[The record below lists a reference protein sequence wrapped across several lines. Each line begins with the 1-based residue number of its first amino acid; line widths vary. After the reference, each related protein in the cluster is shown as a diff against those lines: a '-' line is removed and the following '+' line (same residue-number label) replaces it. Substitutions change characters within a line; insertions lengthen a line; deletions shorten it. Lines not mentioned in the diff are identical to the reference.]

1 MSEEAFEKAQR
12 EMSRRAWKVRII
24 GACLCA
30 SSAGLILIGELVAGM
45 VAVLGA
51 ILWIGTQE
59 RVGTEVKGLSKQV
72 AAASGDLRKD
82 AKAAIKEGFVELK
95 DAMPDFNGIQIDGA
109 ALAAQL
115 VPALQEALSGSMKG
129 IKGSE
134 EAGLRRAAK
143 FIREG
148 MPDESQIPLLEA
160 IDAGDPEALQI
171 AQAGKMF
178 AKMLPALSEKSPLMA
193 DYGETFIQAIPTLFA
208 MRQQRKSGV
217 TLTTAKGQGGFNPG
231 VR

>member
-1 MSEEAFEKAQR
+1 MTT
-12 EMSRRAWKVRII
+12 W
-24 GACLCA
+24 
-30 SSAGLILIGELVAGM
+30 GLILYVKKRVNQNGEYIDAKIKQFNIQATAIQNKLNALVM
-45 VAVLGA
+45 PDLGA
-51 ILWIGTQE
+51 I
-59 RVGTEVKGLSKQV
+59 
-72 AAASGDLRKD
+72 A
-82 AKAAIKEGFVELK
+82 
-95 DAMPDFNGIQIDGA
+95 IDGA